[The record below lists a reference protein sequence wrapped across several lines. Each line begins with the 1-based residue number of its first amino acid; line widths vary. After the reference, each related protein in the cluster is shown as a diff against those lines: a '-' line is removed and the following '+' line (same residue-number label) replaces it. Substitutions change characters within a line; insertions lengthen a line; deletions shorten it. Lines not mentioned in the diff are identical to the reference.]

1 MGSFCC
7 AYAATARGL
16 KVVWALCLVCLAVP
30 VSWWLL
36 NNGLEANVHKY
47 GNVFSGAQFL
57 LGPDR
62 SNLLTEEILFG
73 RWALVFVAGT
83 STVSLGMRAM
93 SAFFL
98 TTENSDISNLGS
110 QSSLTIDVP
119 INDRTRSLLR
129 AMSEVDGRDFP
140 SLIENI
146 VSVQLES
153 HDNDILVRHATT
165 HSAGESTKPEEQMQ
179 IGVKLYQMERIVLL
193 AERTNVSRQ
202 RFLGAVVSDFFAQL
216 STTDRN
222 PPPLA
227 Q

>member
-1 MGSFCC
+1 M
-7 AYAATARGL
+7 
-16 KVVWALCLVCLAVP
+16 
-30 VSWWLL
+30 
-36 NNGLEANVHKY
+36 H
-47 GNVFSGAQFL
+47 
-57 LGPDR
+57 
-62 SNLLTEEILFG
+62 
-73 RWALVFVAGT
+73 
-83 STVSLGMRAM
+83 AM

-98 TTENSDISNLGS
+98 TTENPDVSNLGS

-119 INDRTRSLLR
+119 ISDRTRSLLR
-129 AMSEVDGRDFP
+129 AMSEVDGRDIP

-165 HSAGESTKPEEQMQ
+165 HSAGESSKPEVQVQ

>member
-1 MGSFCC
+1 M
-7 AYAATARGL
+7 
-16 KVVWALCLVCLAVP
+16 
-30 VSWWLL
+30 
-36 NNGLEANVHKY
+36 H
-47 GNVFSGAQFL
+47 
-57 LGPDR
+57 
-62 SNLLTEEILFG
+62 
-73 RWALVFVAGT
+73 
-83 STVSLGMRAM
+83 AM

-98 TTENSDISNLGS
+98 TTDNSDVSNLRS
-110 QSSLTIDVP
+110 HISLTIDVS
-119 INDRTRSLLR
+119 ISDRSIRLLR
-129 AMSEVDGRDFP
+129 AMPEVDGRGIP

-165 HSAGESTKPEEQMQ
+165 HSAGESSKPEVQVQ